1 MCLPGPGCSQDNS
14 GTIENSELMA
24 VFESLGQK
32 PDAAQIDEM
41 IREVDKDNSGAIDL
55 TEFCLLMMKQ
65 MKEEDDPAV
74 LQEAFRLFDE
84 DGSGTITKEELRKTL
99 DDIMSGTGEKLEDDE
114 IDQIIKEADRDG
126 DGNISCEEFF
136 GFMNAERG

>member
-1 MCLPGPGCSQDNS
+1 
-14 GTIENSELMA
+14 
-24 VFESLGQK
+24 
-32 PDAAQIDEM
+32 
-41 IREVDKDNSGAIDL
+41 
-55 TEFCLLMMKQ
+55 MMKQ

-136 GFMNAERG
+136 GFMNAERD